1 MNKSVL
7 FCLIIVQIVLS
18 SCRSARTIIVPEHH
32 NDTVREVISRRDS
45 VWLHDSVFV
54 SERGDTIRI
63 ERWRTKYVE
72 RTVRDTMYRSRRDS
86 VRVPV
91 EVPVVRE
98 VERELTLWQKLR
110 LWLGNIMLGA
120 VGVAAVYV
128 IVRRRLWR

>member
-7 FCLIIVQIVLS
+7 FCLIIVLIVLS
-18 SCRSARTIIVPEHH
+18 SCRSARTIIVPEYH

-45 VWLHDSVFV
+45 VWFHDSVFV
-54 SERGDTIRI
+54 CERGDTIRI

-86 VRVPV
+86 VSVPV

-98 VERELTLWQKLR
+98 VERELSLWQKLR
-110 LWLGNIMLGA
+110 LWLGNIVIVCAGA
-120 VGVAAVYV
+120 AAVYA
-128 IVRRRLWR
+128 IVRLKLK

>member
-1 MNKSVL
+1 M
-7 FCLIIVQIVLS
+7 
-18 SCRSARTIIVPEHH
+18 
-32 NDTVREVISRRDS
+32 REVISRRDS

-110 LWLGNIMLGA
+110 LWLGNIVIVCAGA
-120 VGVAAVYV
+120 AAVYA
-128 IVRRRLWR
+128 IVRLKLK

>member
-1 MNKSVL
+1 M
-7 FCLIIVQIVLS
+7 IIIQIVLS
-18 SCRSARTIIVPEHH
+18 SCRSARTIIVPEYH

-54 SERGDTIRI
+54 SDRGDTIRI

-91 EVPVVRE
+91 EVPVVSPKGE
-98 VERELTLWQKLR
+98 VLMTLEEIATTLSTFR
-110 LWLGNIMLGA
+110 A
-120 VGVAAVYV
+120 
-128 IVRRRLWR
+128 

>member
-1 MNKSVL
+1 MKKSVL
-7 FCLIIVQIVLS
+7 FCLIIIQIVLS
-18 SCRSARTIIVPEHH
+18 SCNSARTIIVPEYH

-110 LWLGNIMLGA
+110 LWLGNIVIVCAGA
-120 VGVAAVYV
+120 AAVYA
-128 IVRRRLWR
+128 IVRLKLK

>member
-1 MNKSVL
+1 M
-7 FCLIIVQIVLS
+7 
-18 SCRSARTIIVPEHH
+18 
-32 NDTVREVISRRDS
+32 REVISRRDS
-45 VWLHDSVFV
+45 VWFHDSVFV

-110 LWLGNIMLGA
+110 LWLGNIVIVCAGA
-120 VGVAAVYV
+120 AAVYV
-128 IVRRRLWR
+128 IVRLKLK

>member
-1 MNKSVL
+1 MKKSVL
-7 FCLIIVQIVLS
+7 FCLIIIQIVLS
-18 SCRSARTIIVPEHH
+18 SCHSARTIIVPEYH

-110 LWLGNIMLGA
+110 LWLGNIVIVCAGA
-120 VGVAAVYV
+120 AAVYA
-128 IVRRRLWR
+128 IVRLKLK

>member
-7 FCLIIVQIVLS
+7 FCLIIVLIVLS
-18 SCRSARTIIVPEHH
+18 SCNSARTIIVPEYHS
-32 NDTVREVISRRDS
+32 DTVRVAIERRDS

-54 SERGDTIRI
+54 SERADTIRI

-110 LWLGNIMLGA
+110 LWLGNIVIVCAGA
-120 VGVAAVYV
+120 AAVYA
-128 IVRRRLWR
+128 IVRLKLK